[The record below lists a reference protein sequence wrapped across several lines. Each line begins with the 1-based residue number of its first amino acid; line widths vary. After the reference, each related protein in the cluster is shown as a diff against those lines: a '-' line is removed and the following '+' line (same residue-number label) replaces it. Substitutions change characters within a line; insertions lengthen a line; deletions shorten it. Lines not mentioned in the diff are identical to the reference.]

1 MFVTLRDGL
10 SSLVEAIAARL
21 PPGAVRLNTPV
32 GRIERQGEGWR
43 VETGGNEECGMMND
57 ECTADVAILGAN
69 HRLILHPSSF
79 IIHHSTP

>member
-32 GRIERQGEGWR
+32 TRIERCGDEWRVWTEGRGGRGKGEGR
-43 VETGGNEECGMMND
+43 RKKIGRSQD
-57 ECTADVAILGAN
+57 
-69 HRLILHPSSF
+69 
-79 IIHHSTP
+79 